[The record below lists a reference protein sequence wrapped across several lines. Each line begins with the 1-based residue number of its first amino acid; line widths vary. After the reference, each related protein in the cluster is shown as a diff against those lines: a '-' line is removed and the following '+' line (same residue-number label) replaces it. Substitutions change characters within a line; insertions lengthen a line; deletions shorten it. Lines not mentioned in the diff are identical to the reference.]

1 MPMPVLEPRARPEVE
16 TRFARLTA
24 GLLLYGSP
32 FATLFEIHL
41 GALCSLYPCC
51 ARSYARFGRFE
62 AHPVGEK
69 AMSQMRNWMGASIY
83 GTSGRW
89 STLLAPTPAGTTLAG
104 ARLAPVGTTHLFTAH
119 PAQHSGKD
127 VCTSRI
133 LGFLSSLAWRRHS
146 FDRCFHLKPL
156 DRSSPLKPLGPLT
169 RRTGVATVEGTGRG
183 RTNVSCA
190 PNWLSPLFRP

>member
-1 MPMPVLEPRARPEVE
+1 MTNSPCRDGRRRRAGRRRSAHARP
-16 TRFARLTA
+16 RTA
-24 GLLLYGSP
+24 GSPGSRN
-32 FATLFEIHL
+32 
-41 GALCSLYPCC
+41 SLRPSHC
-51 ARSYARFGRFE
+51 E

-89 STLLAPTPAGTTLAG
+89 STLLAPTPAGATIDGAG
-104 ARLAPVGTTHLFTAH
+104 LAPAGTTHLFTAH

-133 LGFLSSLAWRRHS
+133 LGFLFSLAWRRHS
-146 FDRCFHLKPL
+146 FDRCSHLKPL

-190 PNWLSPLFRP
+190 PNWLRPLVRP